1 MYHAEHLKRHIG
13 EENCICTGTY
23 VKIRLDAGA
32 DSKVVGHLEQADRFL
47 VLNVEGKYAQI
58 QITEAGSSSLDAHN
72 GLKGWINADY
82 IQCACD
88 EQTYY
93 TAEKLDDGQEK
104 AEPILTPQSDTE
116 ITQTEAPI
124 RLENDSETNSAKDET
139 GSILTTGKAQ
149 TSIQIPKGQE
159 FSLY

>member
-72 GLKGWINADY
+72 GLSFICG
-82 IQCACD
+82 
-88 EQTYY
+88 
-93 TAEKLDDGQEK
+93 
-104 AEPILTPQSDTE
+104 
-116 ITQTEAPI
+116 
-124 RLENDSETNSAKDET
+124 TNSVIVPRLRAYD
-139 GSILTTGKAQ
+139 TTV
-149 TSIQIPKGQE
+149 
-159 FSLY
+159 

>member
-1 MYHAEHLKRHIG
+1 MLLCGTAKADKANFVVTTEDSVYHAEHLKRHIG

-88 EQTYY
+88 E
-93 TAEKLDDGQEK
+93 
-104 AEPILTPQSDTE
+104 
-116 ITQTEAPI
+116 
-124 RLENDSETNSAKDET
+124 
-139 GSILTTGKAQ
+139 
-149 TSIQIPKGQE
+149 
-159 FSLY
+159 LYG